1 MAFYKHF
8 CMYCDK
14 LIPGDSNICPFC
26 GADDPFSVRC
36 AKCRSPLEKG
46 YSRCPSCGLDLKVE
60 CPKCK
65 AMVASYVRQCP
76 ECGESLLATCTNA
89 KCGNRQLYT
98 ITECIRCRSRVS
110 R

>member
-46 YSRCPSCGLDLKVE
+46 
-60 CPKCK
+60 
-65 AMVASYVRQCP
+65 
-76 ECGESLLATCTNA
+76 
-89 KCGNRQLYT
+89 
-98 ITECIRCRSRVS
+98 
-110 R
+110 